1 MGRMFE
7 KRKHKIFARN
17 AKLAKTFT
25 RIGREISI
33 AVKQGGPDPD
43 TNARLRVA
51 VQNARGANMPK
62 ENIERAIK
70 KAAGGED
77 GDLFELTFEGYAP
90 GGVAVFVEATS
101 NNNNRTV
108 ANVRSYF
115 SKSEGQLGTNGS
127 LSHMF
132 DRKGVFEITNEALA
146 DRDPD
151 EIEMELIDGGAE
163 DVTRDED
170 GMVVYTAFEDFG
182 SLQQKLDELGISA
195 QSAEPKRFALS
206 TSACDLESAK
216 KVMKLIDL
224 LEEDEDVGQVYH
236 NMDLSEDVMTQLS
249 EEA

>member
-33 AVKQGGPDPD
+33 AVKQGGPDPG

-77 GDLFELTFEGYAP
+77 GELFELTFEGYAP

-115 SKSEGQLGTNGS
+115 SKTDGQLGTNGS

-132 DRKGVFEITNEALA
+132 DRKGVFELTSDGLA
-146 DRDPD
+146 GRDLD
-151 EIEMELIDGGAE
+151 ELEMELIDGGAE
-163 DVTRDED
+163 DVSREED
-170 GMVVYTAFEDFG
+170 GIVVYTAFEDFG
-182 SLQQKLDELGISA
+182 A
-195 QSAEPKRFALS
+195 YS
-206 TSACDLESAK
+206 TSWMNLELQRRVQNRSA
-216 KVMKLIDL
+216 L
-224 LEEDEDVGQVYH
+224 LSPQV
-236 NMDLSEDVMTQLS
+236 LVTLKARKRS
-249 EEA
+249 

>member
-17 AKLAKTFT
+17 AKMAKTFT

-33 AVKQGGPDPD
+33 AVKQGGSDPD
-43 TNARLRVA
+43 SNARLRVA
-51 VQNARGANMPK
+51 IQNARGANMPK

-77 GDLFELTFEGYAP
+77 GDIFELTFEGYAS

-115 SKSEGQLGTNGS
+115 SKADGQLGTNGS

-132 DRKGVFEITNEALA
+132 ERKAVFEISDEKLNG
-146 DRDPD
+146 RDLD
-151 EIEMELIDGGAE
+151 ELEMELIDGGAE
-163 DVTRDED
+163 EVIREE
-170 GMVVYTAFEDFG
+170 GLAIYTAFEDFG
-182 SLQQKLDELGISA
+182 TMQAKLEELGIETK
-195 QSAEPKRFALS
+195 SAEPKRFSLS
-206 TSACDLESAK
+206 TTPCDLENAQ

-224 LEEDEDVGQVYH
+224 LEEDDDVGQVYH
-236 NMDLSEDVMTQLS
+236 NMDLSEEIEAQLS
-249 EEA
+249 SES